1 MFLYPFCNIYFSW
14 ALLTKISQR
23 ILMNRAYSLFSRSTG
38 AASLSTMAC
47 LNSLVLFPWSECA
60 KTPFSQ
66 SGAHPFGIAFSATS
80 KFLAWKLCFTSV
92 SFWIRIAYINRQKK
106 LLLFNCI
113 GSNNLYNCYKKI
125 FKIFQNTHSIVVC
138 TLTSDLKVQGIY
150 LRHTDYYKLESFSFF
165 VGQNQRT
172 WWDWSIPPND
182 SILPMLHSLQ

>member
-23 ILMNRAYSLFSRSTG
+23 ILMNRAYSLFFRSTG
-38 AASLSTMAC
+38 AASLSTMDC

-80 KFLAWKLCFTSV
+80 KFLARKLCFTSV
-92 SFWIRIAYINRQKK
+92 SFWIRIAYINRQKI
-106 LLLFNCI
+106 LLLINCI
-113 GSNNLYNCYKKI
+113 GSNNCYKKI

-138 TLTSDLKVQGIY
+138 TLTSDLKLQGMY
-150 LRHTDYYKLESFSFF
+150 LHHTDYYMFGYFSFF
-165 VGQNQRT
+165 VGQNLHT
-172 WWDWSIPPND
+172 W
-182 SILPMLHSLQ
+182 

>member
-1 MFLYPFCNIYFSW
+1 MELIWIFDFHRSWNRDISNIFVLFHALYHTMFLYPFCNIYFSW

-106 LLLFNCI
+106 LA
-113 GSNNLYNCYKKI
+113 YNCDRI
-125 FKIFQNTHSIVVC
+125 CNLSFKQF
-138 TLTSDLKVQGIY
+138 
-150 LRHTDYYKLESFSFF
+150 
-165 VGQNQRT
+165 
-172 WWDWSIPPND
+172 
-182 SILPMLHSLQ
+182 

>member
-47 LNSLVLFPWSECA
+47 LNSLVLFPCSECA

-92 SFWIRIAYINRQKK
+92 SFWIRIAYSNRRK
-106 LLLFNCI
+106 I
-113 GSNNLYNCYKKI
+113 CYSLSIALVVCRHRIVGKR
-125 FKIFQNTHSIVVC
+125 FLTDCYNTHSILVC
-138 TLTSDLKVQGIY
+138 TVMSDLKFPGMY
-150 LRHTDYYKLESFSFF
+150 LHHTDYYIFVSFSFF
-165 VGQNQRT
+165 VGQN
-172 WWDWSIPPND
+172 
-182 SILPMLHSLQ
+182 LHT